1 MKLKEDKFLLL
12 TQKTSFLQN
21 FCLLLLYSLVSGI
34 YKIVD
39 NQILMLLNVPI
50 VLFLLRSNCATT
62 TNNISLF
69 YKYDLFF
76 LLYIFY
82 LLFLEVVVLFNVK
95 TNVYGLLIGLF
106 LDFFPVIGFIYSR
119 KIKFESFVQILLIIA
134 FVHLFIG
141 ILLYPP
147 FSIYLTLGPIAEI
160 FVDQMLF
167 GRMSSVSGS
176 LAFGNLMMYGCIIS
190 FFYNKKLLPFLLF
203 GLIFSSQRSSWG
215 GFLLCILLYVY
226 QNIRTG
232 KYKSILFLLIALL
245 LVGLCVCVVF
255 LIFDIDLSFIE
266 YRFSRL
272 TEAGDERSIQWLHGL
287 ENFVNNPIGTGFGQV
302 GHVAVRYTKDDAYYW
317 VADGDYFRIISEHGI
332 GGGLF
337 YLVFLFFFFLIFCSK
352 LKSKKECTIIS
363 LIGASF
369 IQMIGSNIHEFYF
382 NNFILW
388 ILVGYFF
395 VLVNSKFRLI

>member
-190 FFYNKKLLPFLLF
+190 FFIIRNYYLFIVWPHFLIAKKLLGRFF
-203 GLIFSSQRSSWG
+203 IMYIII
-215 GFLLCILLYVY
+215 CIS
-226 QNIRTG
+226 
-232 KYKSILFLLIALL
+232 KY
-245 LVGLCVCVVF
+245 
-255 LIFDIDLSFIE
+255 
-266 YRFSRL
+266 
-272 TEAGDERSIQWLHGL
+272 
-287 ENFVNNPIGTGFGQV
+287 
-302 GHVAVRYTKDDAYYW
+302 
-317 VADGDYFRIISEHGI
+317 
-332 GGGLF
+332 
-337 YLVFLFFFFLIFCSK
+337 
-352 LKSKKECTIIS
+352 
-363 LIGASF
+363 
-369 IQMIGSNIHEFYF
+369 
-382 NNFILW
+382 
-388 ILVGYFF
+388 
-395 VLVNSKFRLI
+395 

>member
-190 FFYNKKLLPFLLF
+190 FFIIRNYYLF
-203 GLIFSSQRSSWG
+203 YCLASFSHRKEALG
-215 GFLLCILLYVY
+215 EVFYYVY
-226 QNIRTG
+226 YYMYIKILERENI
-232 KYKSILFLLIALL
+232 KVY
-245 LVGLCVCVVF
+245 
-255 LIFDIDLSFIE
+255 
-266 YRFSRL
+266 
-272 TEAGDERSIQWLHGL
+272 
-287 ENFVNNPIGTGFGQV
+287 
-302 GHVAVRYTKDDAYYW
+302 
-317 VADGDYFRIISEHGI
+317 
-332 GGGLF
+332 
-337 YLVFLFFFFLIFCSK
+337 CS
-352 LKSKKECTIIS
+352 
-363 LIGASF
+363 
-369 IQMIGSNIHEFYF
+369 Y
-382 NNFILW
+382 
-388 ILVGYFF
+388 
-395 VLVNSKFRLI
+395 

>member
-119 KIKFESFVQILLIIA
+119 
-134 FVHLFIG
+134 
-141 ILLYPP
+141 
-147 FSIYLTLGPIAEI
+147 YLQPI
-160 FVDQMLF
+160 VTQ
-167 GRMSSVSGS
+167 
-176 LAFGNLMMYGCIIS
+176 
-190 FFYNKKLLPFLLF
+190 
-203 GLIFSSQRSSWG
+203 
-215 GFLLCILLYVY
+215 
-226 QNIRTG
+226 
-232 KYKSILFLLIALL
+232 
-245 LVGLCVCVVF
+245 
-255 LIFDIDLSFIE
+255 
-266 YRFSRL
+266 
-272 TEAGDERSIQWLHGL
+272 
-287 ENFVNNPIGTGFGQV
+287 
-302 GHVAVRYTKDDAYYW
+302 
-317 VADGDYFRIISEHGI
+317 
-332 GGGLF
+332 
-337 YLVFLFFFFLIFCSK
+337 YLVCN
-352 LKSKKECTIIS
+352 KSEI
-363 LIGASF
+363 
-369 IQMIGSNIHEFYF
+369 
-382 NNFILW
+382 W
-388 ILVGYFF
+388 P
-395 VLVNSKFRLI
+395 